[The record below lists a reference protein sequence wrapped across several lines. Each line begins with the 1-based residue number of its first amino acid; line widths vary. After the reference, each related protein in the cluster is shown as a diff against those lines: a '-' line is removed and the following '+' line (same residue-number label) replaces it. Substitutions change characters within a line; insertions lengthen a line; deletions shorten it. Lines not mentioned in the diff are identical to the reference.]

1 MDITIHPNVLRGTIK
16 AISSKSHAHRI
27 LICAAFSDRQTVIQC
42 ADINEDIEATV
53 ECLNALGAYICR
65 TSEGFTVQPLR
76 IIPTQAHL
84 NCRESGSTLRFMLPI
99 CGALGVDATI
109 SMAGRL
115 PYRPLSPLWEEME
128 RMGCSLSKPT
138 ETTLRCTGRLNPGQY
153 TIAGNISSQFITG
166 LLFAMALMPGES
178 KLEITG
184 KLESKPY
191 VFMTQDVLQKFG
203 VCTDQWKTNCGFPF
217 VSPQN
222 IHVEGD
228 WSNGAFFLAAQALG
242 NPVSV
247 TGLLSNSLQGDRSA
261 AKWLTALN
269 DNCCIDA
276 SDIPDLVPILA
287 VVAGAKKGATFTNIA
302 RLRLKESDRVATTS
316 ALLTEL
322 GASTT
327 ITSDT
332 LTVIPGRYRGCTVD
346 AAGDHRIAMS
356 AAIAASI
363 ADGPV
368 TILGAQCVSK
378 SYPGFWQEYQ
388 KLGGKYVQ
396 YVW

>member
-1 MDITIHPNVLRGTIK
+1 
-16 AISSKSHAHRI
+16 
-27 LICAAFSDRQTVIQC
+27 
-42 ADINEDIEATV
+42 
-53 ECLNALGAYICR
+53 
-65 TSEGFTVQPLR
+65 
-76 IIPTQAHL
+76 
-84 NCRESGSTLRFMLPI
+84 
-99 CGALGVDATI
+99 
-109 SMAGRL
+109 
-115 PYRPLSPLWEEME
+115 
-128 RMGCSLSKPT
+128 
-138 ETTLRCTGRLNPGQY
+138 
-153 TIAGNISSQFITG
+153 
-166 LLFAMALMPGES
+166 
-178 KLEITG
+178 
-184 KLESKPY
+184 
-191 VFMTQDVLQKFG
+191 VLQKFG

-247 TGLLSNSLQGDRSA
+247 TGLLSNSLQGDCSA

-332 LTVIPGRYRGCTVD
+332 LTVIPGRYRGCIVD

-368 TILGAQCVSK
+368 TILCAQCVSK

>member
-191 VFMTQDVLQKFG
+191 VSMTQDVLQKFG

-332 LTVIPGRYRGCTVD
+332 LTVIPGRYRGCIVD

>member
-191 VFMTQDVLQKFG
+191 VSMTQDVLQKFG
-203 VCTDQWKTNCGFPF
+203 VFIDQWKTNCGFPF

>member
-138 ETTLRCTGRLNPGQY
+138 ETTLRCTGQLNPGQY

-191 VFMTQDVLQKFG
+191 VSMTQDVLQKFG